1 MTTTNYIAFDLGAS
15 SGRTVIGRFDGETL
29 SLEDAHRFENGPTR
43 LLDSI
48 HWNALSLFTE
58 IKSGLAKAAA
68 QLDGNIAA
76 VGVDTWGVDFALLDK
91 SGDMIGNPYHY
102 RDSRNEGMLE
112 AAFELVPRKEIFQ
125 QTGIQLNANQYPV
138 PTAGNGPPEPGCAGD
153 CRYPAVYAR
162 SVQLLAYRP
171 QNQRI
176 LHCQH
181 QPGLQHAAG
190 ALGHR
195 LN

>member
-1 MTTTNYIAFDLGAS
+1 MATTNYIAFDLGAS

-29 SLEDAHRFENGPTR
+29 SLEDAHRFANGPTR
-43 LLDSI
+43 LLDSL

-58 IKSGLAKAAA
+58 MKSGLARAAA

-91 SGDMIGNPYHY
+91 SGDLIGNPYHY

-112 AAFELVPRKEIFQ
+112 VAFELVPRKEIFQ
-125 QTGIQLNANQYPV
+125 QTGIQLMPIN
-138 PTAGNGPPEPGCAGD
+138 TLF
-153 CRYPAVYAR
+153 
-162 SVQLLAYRP
+162 QLLAVAR
-171 QNQRI
+171 QNPAVLEIADTLLFMPDLFNYWLTGRKTNEYSIASTSQAYNM
-176 LHCQH
+176 Q
-181 QPGLQHAAG
+181 AG